1 MRIAFVS
8 AFYVSNRRRKGDMNI
23 MMEIEKPRIT
33 IEESADL
40 REGVFVVEPLERGYG
55 ITLGNCLRR
64 VLLSALPGTA
74 VVGIQISG
82 VSHEFS
88 VIPGIKEDVAEIILN
103 LKGLNLKAKYED
115 NTITKTLRLTK
126 SEPGVVTAKDIVT
139 DPEIE
144 ILNPEMYICT
154 LDEGANLDMELTV
167 AKGRGYVVAGHLKDM
182 SKPIGYIPIDA
193 IFTPVKAASYAV
205 ENARVGQSLDYDKLT
220 IKVKTDG
227 SLSAKDVL
235 SLAARAI
242 EDHIRLFANLSDMFA
257 GMDILVS
264 RPEDRQQNVLE
275 MSIEEMDLSVRSY
288 NCLKRAGIHTVED
301 LTKRS
306 EDDMLKVRNLGRKSL
321 DEVIAKLRGYG
332 LDLKSSEE

>member
-1 MRIAFVS
+1 M
-8 AFYVSNRRRKGDMNI
+8 
-23 MMEIEKPRIT
+23 
-33 IEESADL
+33 
-40 REGVFVVEPLERGYG
+40 
-55 ITLGNCLRR
+55 
-64 VLLSALPGTA
+64 
-74 VVGIQISG
+74 
-82 VSHEFS
+82 
-88 VIPGIKEDVAEIILN
+88 
-103 LKGLNLKAKYED
+103 
-115 NTITKTLRLTK
+115 
-126 SEPGVVTAKDIVT
+126 VTAKDIVT

-154 LDEGANLDMELTV
+154 LDDGANLDMELTV
-167 AKGRGYVVAGHLKDM
+167 AKGRGYVVAGHLKDL

-264 RPEDRQQNVLE
+264 RPEDRQQKVLE
-275 MSIEEMDLSVRSY
+275 MSIEDMDLSVRSY

-306 EDDMLKVRNLGRKSL
+306 EEDMLKVRNLGRKSL